1 MGSSLLA
8 SPTVNIFIRAF
19 LDKTGAFSLHHQ
31 LPTYLSV
38 FFNLQIENQIENQA
52 ISVVRLILLRLDSG
66 KKLLN
71 ADLNTLK
78 LWIAIDL
85 SICVSGFLQIPDA
98 ICDQYQDQYQ
108 ELNQILEVF
117 MGQLRQLFSLK
128 STGFYK
134 GTSGTS
140 VLLTSARGF
149 REWELDVLARQHA
162 CSLRQCGA
170 TLRSLSRLERRLA
183 TLRM

>member
-1 MGSSLLA
+1 MIA
-8 SPTVNIFIRAF
+8 TANPRERIR
-19 LDKTGAFSLHHQ
+19 
-31 LPTYLSV
+31 V

-78 LWIAIDL
+78 LWIAI
-85 SICVSGFLQIPDA
+85 SIARHRSEIENQFPGSPSILVFVFQVFFKFQMQFVFQ
-98 ICDQYQDQYQ
+98 DQYQDQYQ

-140 VLLTSARGF
+140 LLLTSARGF